1 MAAFRRSWPESL
13 LSCLLALNDA
23 MHPRIAI
30 VDNNTL
36 QAIGLKC
43 MLSEIIPKVEI
54 SIFFSFADFSECVD
68 ASFFHYFVSPS
79 VLVEHVDFFLE
90 NRNKTIVMVGTAQ
103 NSAQMTG
110 FRTLMVA
117 QPEDMLVRSLLKLH
131 QAGHSH
137 GYGQCN
143 IPETEITGPRVEVS
157 PRESEVLALLV
168 KGLRNK
174 EIADKLNISLTTVIT
189 HRKNISEKLGLKSVS
204 ALTVYAVVNGL
215 VGIDEI

>member
-1 MAAFRRSWPESL
+1 
-13 LSCLLALNDA
+13 
-23 MHPRIAI
+23 MHPKIAI

-43 MLSEIIPKVEI
+43 LLSGIIPKVEI
-54 SIFFSFADFSECVD
+54 SIFFSFADFCRCVD

-79 VLVEHVDFFLE
+79 VLMEHVDFFLE
-90 NRNKTIVMVGTAQ
+90 NKSKTIVMVGAVQ

-131 QAGHSH
+131 QVAHSH
-137 GYGQCN
+137 GYSQSN
-143 IPETEITGPRVEVS
+143 IPEEEIRGQHVDVS
-157 PRESEVLALLV
+157 PREAEVLALLV

-174 EIADKLNISLTTVIT
+174 EIADRLNISLTTVIT
-189 HRKNISEKLGLKSVS
+189 HRKNITEKLGLKSVS